1 MVTALDKHL
10 QKTTTRS
17 SLSFYGNIEG
27 SQKVIF
33 SLIPTESNQDD
44 GLHFHVYLSRFMN
57 YLDTDQTSVM
67 NLLPSNREDWK
78 YYPGADDDYSG
89 YAGYFQTIEEIKTF
103 VSSMEAI
110 APNTA

>member
-1 MVTALDKHL
+1 MVIALEQHL

-27 SQKVIF
+27 SQKAIF

-44 GLHFHVYLSRFMN
+44 GLYFHVYLSRFMN
-57 YLDTDQTSVM
+57 YFYADQTSVM
-67 NLLPSNREDWK
+67 NLLPSNREDRK
-78 YYPGADDDYSG
+78 YYPGADDDCSG
-89 YAGYFQTIEEIKTF
+89 YAGYFQTIEEIQHF
-103 VSSMEAI
+103 VSSIGAI